1 MLQTIRDRAQGI
13 FAWIILI
20 MIIVPFALWGIQN
33 YFDTGKEQPIAN
45 VGDREFFERDL
56 LRFYEQQYAQYLGKS
71 PYSEEEL
78 KKQALDRLIDDEVL
92 AQAAEK
98 KKLTVSDAQI
108 AQFIRSLPF
117 FQTDGKFDEEKYRS
131 LLVAQGMSVPQF
143 VAQVRRSLILEQLR
157 RSIIDSS
164 FATDPEAQQ
173 FYQLQYQ
180 TRKVAYAVLPLTQAG
195 IQIDPQEVENYYQ
208 KHQDQFRTPE
218 QVAIEYLTLS
228 LDEIAKTIT
237 PSEEELRTYYE
248 EQKQAYTTPEERRI
262 RHILIAVTPDSPEE
276 EKQKALEK
284 AREIKQKLDQGADFA
299 ELAKQMSEDP
309 GSKDKGGDLG
319 FVRRGL
325 MEKNFEEAAFSLP
338 KGAVSEPV
346 ETPFGYHIMQVME
359 IKPEKI
365 KPFEEVKREILQEV
379 QKSKAEDQFYQ
390 LGEQLAQLAYEN
402 PQSLEPAA
410 QALGLTIQKTGLF
423 THDKGEGMAA
433 NPKIREAAFSDE
445 VLSGNNSEPIELED
459 GKIVVVRLREHQ
471 PARLKPL
478 EKVRQ
483 TILEKLRRQK
493 AEEQAKAQAEKL
505 LAQLKQGKTL
515 QDLAKHARLE
525 IKTAQLSRSAPRADL
540 MEIADAAFK
549 APKPSQEKPVFE
561 MVILAN
567 GQPAIVQI
575 KEVSPGD
582 FEQLKDEEKR
592 GLKQNLA
599 RLLGLLSFKEY
610 QDQLRDEAEVKMN
623 WPPKE

>member
-33 YFDTGKEQPIAN
+33 YFDTGKEQPIAV

-56 LRFYEQQYAQYLGKS
+56 LRLYEQQYAQYLGKS

-92 AQAAEK
+92 AQAADK

-164 FATDPEAQQ
+164 FATDPQAQQ

-180 TRKVAYAVLPLTQAG
+180 TRKIAYAVLPLAEEN
-195 IQIDPQEVENYYQ
+195 IEVSPQEIEDFYQ

-218 QVAIEYLTLS
+218 RVAINYLTLS
-228 LDEIAKTIT
+228 LDDIAKSIT
-237 PSEEELRTYYE
+237 PSEEEIRNYYE

-262 RHILIAVTPDSPEE
+262 RHILIATTPESTAE

-284 AREIKQKLDQGADFA
+284 AREIKQQLEQGADFA
-299 ELAKQMSEDP
+299 ELAKQFSEDP

-338 KGAVSEPV
+338 KGAISEPV
-346 ETPFGYHIMQVME
+346 ETPFGYHIIQVTE

-365 KPFEEVKREILQEV
+365 KPFEAVKKDILKEV
-379 QKSKAEDQFYQ
+379 QKLKAEDQFYQ

-410 QALGLTIQKTGLF
+410 QAMGLSIQKTDFF
-423 THDKGEGMAA
+423 TRGKGKGIAA
-433 NPKIREAAFSDE
+433 NPKIREAAFSED
-445 VLSGNNSEPIELED
+445 VLAGNNSEPIELDD
-459 GKIVVVRLREHQ
+459 GKIVIIHLREHQ
-471 PARLKPL
+471 PAQLKPL
-478 EKVRQ
+478 EEVKQIIIER
-483 TILEKLRRQK
+483 IRKQK
-493 AEEQAKAQAEKL
+493 AEEQAKARAEQL
-505 LAQLKQGKTL
+505 ITQLKQGTTL
-515 QDLAKHARLE
+515 EDIAKREKLE
-525 IKTAQLSRSAPRADL
+525 IKTANLNRSTPRMDI
-540 MEIADAAFK
+540 MEIADAVFK
-549 APKPSQEKPVFE
+549 APKPTQEKPVYE
-561 MVILAN
+561 LVTLAN

-575 KEVSPGD
+575 QEITPGD
-582 FEQLKDEEKR
+582 FAKLKPEEKR

-599 RLLGLLSFKEY
+599 RLFGLLTFKEY
-610 QDQLRDEAEVKMN
+610 QSQLRDEAKVEMN
-623 WPPKE
+623 WSPQE